1 MKVEIEVE
9 VLVDLVVE
17 SLTFKVAVSLDDFSV
32 ISVVVIVVEAFV
44 VKDVVFVVAVSLLK
58 AFVLLVET

>member
-44 VKDVVFVVAVSLLK
+44 VKDVVFVVDVSLLK